1 MADDQTSSTT
11 TTKNDLTIPEDL
23 LQKFPELIKGI
34 KASQSMNQE
43 ERQYWIDVLPIM
55 SEEQIDNLKNI
66 LDNEKQ
72 QIEEAN
78 REFDETVEEGAKNV
92 KVTFDEFRYKE
103 KKRLLRESESL
114 HEKEEEKHE
123 AELLK
128 ELENL

>member
-92 KVTFDEFRYKE
+92 KVTFDEFKYKE
-103 KKRLLRESESL
+103 KKLLLRESESL

>member
-1 MADDQTSSTT
+1 MTDNQTT
-11 TTKNDLTIPEDL
+11 TAVADELTIPEDL

-34 KASQSMNQE
+34 KASQSMNRE

-55 SEEQIDNLKNI
+55 SQEQIDNLKNI

-114 HEKEEEKHE
+114 HEKEEKEHE